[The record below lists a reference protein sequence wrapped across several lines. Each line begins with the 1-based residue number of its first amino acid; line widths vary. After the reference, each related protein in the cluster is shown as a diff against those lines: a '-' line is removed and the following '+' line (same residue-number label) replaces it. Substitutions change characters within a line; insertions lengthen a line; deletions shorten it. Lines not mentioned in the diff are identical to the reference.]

1 MDPRTVQQ
9 PVPPPAAQ
17 LTTSGTQA
25 ATTAPAVAATHT
37 SGSGGSGSTLKLC
50 DGRYILKERLGSGS
64 FGEIYRGYDTQRH
77 VDVAIK
83 MELRNAQMPQLAY
96 ESRVYQR
103 LTAGASEIVGVAYMH
118 YSGVERDYV
127 IMVIDLLGPNLEDLL
142 NYCLRRF
149 SLKTV
154 LMLGEQMMYRI
165 EHLHVRDMLHRDIKP
180 ENFAMGLGD
189 RGHHV
194 YVLDFGLSK
203 RYRSQGEHIPF
214 REGKPLTGTARYCS
228 VNAHRGF
235 EQSRRDDLEA
245 IGFVLVYFLKGGKLP
260 WQGLQA
266 RDMNEKTTKI
276 GQLKMSI
283 RPRDLCVPECPP
295 LIDYFN
301 HVRDLEF
308 RGEPNYRMLRNI
320 FRTALASA
328 GFERD
333 CCFDWIVKREEEL
346 SRLQQRPPSSSR
358 SAASGYPPSSTTAT
372 V

>member
-1 MDPRTVQQ
+1 MQ
-9 PVPPPAAQ
+9 PNAPGVPQPQAPQA
-17 LTTSGTQA
+17 TS
-25 ATTAPAVAATHT
+25 
-37 SGSGGSGSTLKLC
+37 SGSSGSVLRLC

-64 FGEIYRGYDTQRH
+64 FGEIYRGYDVQRR

-83 MELRNAQMPQLAY
+83 MEQRNAQMPQLAY

-118 YSGVERDYV
+118 YSGLERDYV

-142 NYCLRRF
+142 NYCMRRF

-194 YVLDFGLSK
+194 YILDFGLSK

-266 RDMNEKTTKI
+266 RDMNEKTNKI
-276 GQLKMSI
+276 GQLKMST
-283 RPRDLCVPECPP
+283 RPRDLCYPECPN
-295 LIDYFN
+295 LMEYFT

-320 FRTALASA
+320 FRSALSA
-328 GFERD
+328 ADYERD

-346 SRLQQRPPSSSR
+346 SQMQARAATAASSR
-358 SAASGYPPSSTTAT
+358 ASAASYSSHQQYAAAPSPSG